1 MESPRLKGA
10 RFEYIQQIRKYRE
23 EITDDSSNC
32 VLNIPP
38 SRGKRIIVLHAGNE
52 NGWIL
57 GTLLFSAKNF
67 TNYSADYH
75 QDKDGILF
83 ETWFQHQLLPNV
95 PRNSVSVMDNARQFL
110 HSRQISKKPNQ
121 NTKIRYSSLHA
132 CQSN

>member
-1 MESPRLKGA
+1 M
-10 RFEYIQQIRKYRE
+10 
-23 EITDDSSNC
+23 TSNC

-52 NGWIL
+52 NG
-57 GTLLFSAKNF
+57 GTLLLSAKNF

-75 QDKDGILF
+75 QDKDGVLF

-95 PRNSVSVMDNARQFL
+95 PRNSVIVMDNARY

-121 NTKIRYSSLHA
+121 NTKNKIFLIT
-132 CQSN
+132 CVPIKLKFLPEK